1 VQNLHSHFRFIMVDK
16 ELLAYLT
23 EFLTEPRKE
32 QLNRVLSQRTHY
44 ITVVL
49 EDIYQSQNAS
59 AVVRSCDCFGIQQL
73 HIIENRN
80 TFNINPDVVMG
91 SSKWVDIKRHNNNEN
106 NTLETL
112 RQLKREGYRVV
123 ATSPHENDVMLDDF
137 DLSQGKFALVFGT
150 EQMGISDI
158 VKAEADAFLKIPMV
172 GFTESFNI
180 SVSVAICLHHLS
192 EKLRRSSIHWQLTDE
207 ELLSIKYQW
216 VKKCIRRPKLIID
229 RFYRD
234 RHSE

>member
-1 VQNLHSHFRFIMVDK
+1 MVDK
-16 ELLAYLT
+16 ELLEYLT
-23 EFLTEPRKE
+23 EFLTETRKD
-32 QLNRVLSQRTHY
+32 QLKRVLSQRTNY

-91 SSKWVDIKRHNNNEN
+91 SSKWVDIIKHNKGEN
-106 NTLETL
+106 NTRDAL
-112 RQLKREGYRVV
+112 RHLKSSGYRIV
-123 ATSPHENDVMLDDF
+123 ATSPHENDVLLDDF
-137 DLSQGKFALVFGT
+137 DLTQGKFALVFGT
-150 EQMGISDI
+150 EQKGISEI
-158 VKAEADAFLKIPMV
+158 VKSEADMFLKIPMV

-180 SVSVAICLHHLS
+180 SVSVAICLHHLTH
-192 EKLRRSSIHWQLTDE
+192 KLRNTNIDWKLNQE
-207 ELLSIKYQW
+207 ELDALKFEW
-216 VKKCIRRPKLIID
+216 LKKCIRKPNLIIE

-234 RHSE
+234 SHSE